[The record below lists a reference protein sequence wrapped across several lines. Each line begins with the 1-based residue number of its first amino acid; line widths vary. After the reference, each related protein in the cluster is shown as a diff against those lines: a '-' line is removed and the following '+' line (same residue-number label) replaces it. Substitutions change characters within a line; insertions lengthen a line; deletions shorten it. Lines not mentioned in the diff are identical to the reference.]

1 MQRPCERENRAGTS
15 IETRANVSMRR
26 NIAHIT
32 SNRNDLQKKK
42 KKENRI
48 PLAVCVSLK
57 FDRCPAR
64 NQSPREIS
72 KRGPACLYLHVKGSQ
87 EPSPLLSEG
96 SKKFVDCTRVICAST
111 STKWLSQ
118 PFFQASRV
126 SPSVRSPPSIFPFRG
141 RRGEESFPS
150 EGAVS
155 STGVCD
161 ARREPRPLLSRKR
174 LEIVFRRRQGSNNW
188 SDRKGKGPI
197 SNDHPRGNLT
207 FVSSGSIVLLPLDT
221 QTGWLCTLFRAN
233 SFGCFST
240 LRGRERRERVFFGA
254 WREIFFWR
262 SRLLFLLPLLHRWT
276 ILSLKFKWRKST
288 WEGKKRK
295 SRRGWSSYSIH
306 RSLSLP
312 SFAFLPLKNVGT
324 SFAMGTPL
332 EIHFYFVVSP
342 FLYRP
347 LRNTN
352 GVKSLPPE
360 GNDSNSGRGRL
371 QRKYRAD
378 RRRTDRRDIRSYP
391 RWNNLAP

>member
-32 SNRNDLQKKK
+32 S
-42 KKENRI
+42 NRI

-96 SKKFVDCTRVICAST
+96 SKEFVDCTRVICAST

-221 QTGWLCTLFRAN
+221 QTGWLCTLFEQ
-233 SFGCFST
+233 T
-240 LRGRERRERVFFGA
+240 
-254 WREIFFWR
+254 
-262 SRLLFLLPLLHRWT
+262 RLD
-276 ILSLKFKWRKST
+276 
-288 WEGKKRK
+288 
-295 SRRGWSSYSIH
+295 
-306 RSLSLP
+306 
-312 SFAFLPLKNVGT
+312 
-324 SFAMGTPL
+324 
-332 EIHFYFVVSP
+332 VSP
-342 FLYRP
+342 PCEGENEESGFFSGLGERSSFDEAGYSFSYHFSIDGRF
-347 LRNTN
+347 
-352 GVKSLPPE
+352 SL
-360 GNDSNSGRGRL
+360 
-371 QRKYRAD
+371 
-378 RRRTDRRDIRSYP
+378 
-391 RWNNLAP
+391 

>member
-1 MQRPCERENRAGTS
+1 MQRPCERENRAGTRTFRCVEIS
-15 IETRANVSMRR
+15 PILLRIET
-26 NIAHIT
+26 IF
-32 SNRNDLQKKK
+32 KKK
-42 KKENRI
+42 KKRKSNSTRGLR
-48 PLAVCVSLK
+48 LAKIRSLSRAK
-57 FDRCPAR
+57 SIAPWNFEAGAAR
-64 NQSPREIS
+64 V
-72 KRGPACLYLHVKGSQ
+72 YLHVKGSQ

-96 SKKFVDCTRVICAST
+96 SKEFVDCTRVICAST

-233 SFGCFST
+233 SFGCFFTQRGKGWTKREGFFRGLERDLLLTKQAT
-240 LRGRERRERVFFGA
+240 LSLTTSPSMDDSLFKIQMKKKYVGREEEEKQERVI
-254 WREIFFWR
+254 E
-262 SRLLFLLPLLHRWT
+262 LFHP
-276 ILSLKFKWRKST
+276 
-288 WEGKKRK
+288 
-295 SRRGWSSYSIH
+295 SI
-306 RSLSLP
+306 SLP
-312 SFAFLPLKNVGT
+312 SLFCFPPVEKRGDVVRDGNSSGNSFLFRRFTFPLSAPKKH
-324 SFAMGTPL
+324 
-332 EIHFYFVVSP
+332 E
-342 FLYRP
+342 
-347 LRNTN
+347 
-352 GVKSLPPE
+352 
-360 GNDSNSGRGRL
+360 RG
-371 QRKYRAD
+371 
-378 RRRTDRRDIRSYP
+378 
-391 RWNNLAP
+391 

>member
-15 IETRANVSMRR
+15 IETRANLSMRR

-72 KRGPACLYLHVKGSQ
+72 KRGPRACICMSKGRKSLP
-87 EPSPLLSEG
+87 PSSRRVRKSLLTVRAWFARLRLRS
-96 SKKFVDCTRVICAST
+96 DP
-111 STKWLSQ
+111 

-240 LRGRERRERVFFGA
+240 LRGRERRESGFFSGLG
-254 WREIFFWR
+254 ER
-262 SRLLFLLPLLHRWT
+262 SSFDEAGYSFSYHFSIDGRF
-276 ILSLKFKWRKST
+276 SL
-288 WEGKKRK
+288 
-295 SRRGWSSYSIH
+295 
-306 RSLSLP
+306 
-312 SFAFLPLKNVGT
+312 
-324 SFAMGTPL
+324 
-332 EIHFYFVVSP
+332 
-342 FLYRP
+342 
-347 LRNTN
+347 
-352 GVKSLPPE
+352 
-360 GNDSNSGRGRL
+360 
-371 QRKYRAD
+371 
-378 RRRTDRRDIRSYP
+378 
-391 RWNNLAP
+391 

>member
-96 SKKFVDCTRVICAST
+96 SKEFVDCTRVICAST

-221 QTGWLCTLFRAN
+221 QTGWLCTLFEQTRLDVSPPCEGENEERAG
-233 SFGCFST
+233 FFRGLERDLLLTKQAT
-240 LRGRERRERVFFGA
+240 LSLTTSPSMDDSLFKIQMKKKYVGRERRGKAGEGDRVIPSIDLSPFPLLLSSRWKTWG
-254 WREIFFWR
+254 RR
-262 SRLLFLLPLLHRWT
+262 SRWELLWKFIFISSFH
-276 ILSLKFKWRKST
+276 LS
-288 WEGKKRK
+288 
-295 SRRGWSSYSIH
+295 SIG
-306 RSLSLP
+306 P
-312 SFAFLPLKNVGT
+312 
-324 SFAMGTPL
+324 
-332 EIHFYFVVSP
+332 
-342 FLYRP
+342 
-347 LRNTN
+347 
-352 GVKSLPPE
+352 
-360 GNDSNSGRGRL
+360 
-371 QRKYRAD
+371 
-378 RRRTDRRDIRSYP
+378 
-391 RWNNLAP
+391 